1 MQYLPNNCSPTF
13 IDRDSFQFYNGK
25 NVKLI
30 MNGWYRI
37 LNGNKLI
44 PSNISPIVLSIHI
57 DNINKLD
64 TIAINNLKKYQTIGC
79 RDMYTLRGLKK
90 YGIDAYFSSC
100 LTTTL
105 DIDYSVNDLE
115 RTNEII
121 FIDYKFG
128 YNKKIDNY
136 IKSLNSYN
144 FSNIV
149 HTTHSFNLNNSQNKR
164 FNIAKELLDKYS
176 KAKLVITSRLH
187 GALPCLALNTPFIF
201 VNNRYSIR
209 YEGLYEF
216 MNTIGINA
224 TKQFNINVMLDE
236 NNFVINPKKYLK
248 YSNKLKHKIKQLI
261 NIINY

>member
-1 MQYLPNNCSPTF
+1 M
-13 IDRDSFQFYNGK
+13 
-25 NVKLI
+25 
-30 MNGWYRI
+30 
-37 LNGNKLI
+37 
-44 PSNISPIVLSIHI
+44 H
-57 DNINKLD
+57 
-64 TIAINNLKKYQTIGC
+64 
-79 RDMYTLRGLKK
+79 TLRGLKK

-136 IKSLNSYN
+136 IKSLSSYN

-164 FNIAKELLDKYS
+164 FNIAKKLLDKYS

-248 YSNKLKHKIKQLI
+248 YSNELKHKIKKLI

>member
-1 MQYLPNNCSPTF
+1 MEECDNLT
-13 IDRDSFQFYNGK
+13 
-25 NVKLI
+25 LT
-30 MNGWYRI
+30 
-37 LNGNKLI
+37 I
-44 PSNISPIVLSIHI
+44 PSNISPIILSIHI
-57 DNINKLD
+57 DNVNKLD
-64 TIAINNLKKYQTIGC
+64 TIAINNLKKYQPIGC
-79 RDMYTLRGLKK
+79 RDMYTFRGLKK

-187 GALPCLALNTPFIF
+187 GALPCLALNSIYFI
-201 VNNRYSIR
+201 VNI
-209 YEGLYEF
+209 F
-216 MNTIGINA
+216 
-224 TKQFNINVMLDE
+224 F
-236 NNFVINPKKYLK
+236 
-248 YSNKLKHKIKQLI
+248 H
-261 NIINY
+261 